1 MMKILLGV
9 ILDFLLG
16 DPYSIP
22 HPIKLMG
29 KIISFE
35 EKVFRK
41 IFKTNSGLIAS
52 GFFMVFINI
61 ALGIFP
67 IYFLLKNTTGII
79 NFLIH
84 VITYYYCIS
93 ARMLHYESM
102 EVKKA
107 LEISLEAGRERL
119 KYIVGRDTKTL
130 SEKEI
135 IRATVETVAEN
146 TSDGVIAPLFYILLF
161 GPMGGLTYKFINTM
175 DSMVAY
181 KNEKYFYLGKVPAIV
196 DDIANYIPA
205 RITAFLM
212 CLTELSPKNIQNA
225 MNIVIRD
232 GRKHTSPNAGYPEGA
247 VAAILGIQ
255 LGGGQYYN
263 GIYVEKPILGD
274 KNREINI
281 EDILKTTKIMY
292 KTEILFLIFS
302 SIIYWL

>member
-181 KNEKYFYLGKVPAIV
+181 KNEKYFYLGKIPAIV

-212 CLTELSPKNIQNA
+212 CLTELSSKKFQNS

-232 GRKHTSPNAGYPEGA
+232 GGKHTSPNAGYPEGA